1 MASAQELDSVL
12 ALLIA
17 RAPDLRRAGVLTLS
31 LDGLAVSLAPDAPP
45 PSTEPVPREAV
56 EEPSDPLSDP
66 ATFGFRDAVPGFPR
80 RREEEADA

>member
-45 PSTEPVPREAV
+45 VADVPREVV
-56 EEPSDPLSDP
+56 EEPADPLLDP
-66 ATFGFRDAVPGFPR
+66 ATFGYRDAVPGFPR
-80 RREEEADA
+80 RRDEEADV